1 MPLKAGDDF
10 PEDVSFKYI
19 PPSPETEEFSACG
32 IPIKYN
38 ASKEFK
44 DKKVVIFA
52 LPGAFT
58 PTCSASHVP
67 GYIAKTAELKAKGVD
82 HVICL
87 AYNDPYVMSGWG
99 KANGVKDEFLLF
111 MSDEETKFSKAYGW
125 VEGERTNRYGM
136 IVDHGKV
143 IYSELE
149 PHLQAQEV
157 STAEA
162 VLKVL

>member
-1 MPLKAGDDF
+1 MAPLKAGDAF
-10 PEDVSFKYI
+10 PEGVTFTYI
-19 PPSPETEEFSACG
+19 PPAPETSEFSACG
-32 IPIKYN
+32 MPIKYN

-44 DKKVVIFA
+44 DKKVVVFA

-58 PTCSASHVP
+58 PTCSAAHVP
-67 GYIAKTAELKAKGVD
+67 GYIAKLAELKAKGVD
-82 HVICL
+82 QIICL
-87 AYNDPYVMSGWG
+87 AYNDAYVMSGWG
-99 KANGVKDEFLLF
+99 KANGVKDESIIFA
-111 MSDEETKFSKAYGW
+111 SDDGFSKEHAW

-136 IVDHGKV
+136 IIDHGKV

-162 VLKVL
+162 MLKVL